1 MLKNADSYTVNKY
14 LMKFTHTLKAKADN
28 SNHCFNRKKAA
39 VFVKVPCC
47 QNATLQ
53 PS

>member
-1 MLKNADSYTVNKY
+1 MFKNAGSYTLDKY

-39 VFVKVPCC
+39 VFVRVPYC
-47 QNATLQ
+47 QNTTL
-53 PS
+53 